1 MSPINRLR
9 IILLNFEPLSV
20 WLFILFLFAFG
31 CNSSEQN
38 KPIPKKLSTLSE
50 WLINKEDSLLIDFKK
65 YERDYPL
72 QPELENKEHFHQEQQ
87 MITGLPAELTRRVNE
102 KYPGVIL
109 YFQRRNP
116 EKKPAILVSADD
128 DRNLTAAVDSL
139 FADIDSLRHFEILKF
154 YPPGMDFSTTLYV
167 NDTIE
172 SDKLFFLYSN
182 INDSID
188 LIVYYNKG
196 ITNETQQLLIKDLFG
211 EEILLKVI
219 RSVDYRVYQY
229 KAPENAI
236 SVEGMQKRFGIH

>member
-9 IILLNFEPLSV
+9 IILLNFVPLLV
-20 WLFILFLFAFG
+20 WLFILILFAFG
-31 CNSSEQN
+31 CTSPEQN
-38 KPIPKKLSTLSE
+38 KPSPKNLSALSE

-65 YERDYPL
+65 YEQDYPL

-128 DRNLTAAVDSL
+128 DRSLTAAVDSL

-154 YPPGMDFSTTLYV
+154 SELYIYAIFA
-167 NDTIE
+167 TIRLL
-172 SDKLFFLYSN
+172 S
-182 INDSID
+182 
-188 LIVYYNKG
+188 LI
-196 ITNETQQLLIKDLFG
+196 
-211 EEILLKVI
+211 
-219 RSVDYRVYQY
+219 
-229 KAPENAI
+229 I
-236 SVEGMQKRFGIH
+236 SSLWFYCF